1 MADVRQ
7 KTPQTEQYIQF
18 WNVAYAYV
26 ISLANIGN
34 KQDLNEH
41 CYMTIKGQ
49 YSKGK

>member
-18 WNVAYAYV
+18 WNVAYAYI
-26 ISLANIGN
+26 ISLAAIGN

-41 CYMTIKGQ
+41 GSMTIKGHD
-49 YSKGK
+49 SKRK